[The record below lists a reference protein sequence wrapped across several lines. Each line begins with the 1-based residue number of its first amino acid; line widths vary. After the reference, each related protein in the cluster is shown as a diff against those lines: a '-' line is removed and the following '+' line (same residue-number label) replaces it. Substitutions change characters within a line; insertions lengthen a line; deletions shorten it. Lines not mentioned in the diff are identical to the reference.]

1 MKEAQSPL
9 PSVTGRQKKS
19 SAKSAVIVKVIE
31 PSAAPRN
38 LPSPTTEKR
47 CPGISRPSSSWLI
60 SSVIGLLF

>member
-19 SAKSAVIVKVIE
+19 SAKPAVIVIE